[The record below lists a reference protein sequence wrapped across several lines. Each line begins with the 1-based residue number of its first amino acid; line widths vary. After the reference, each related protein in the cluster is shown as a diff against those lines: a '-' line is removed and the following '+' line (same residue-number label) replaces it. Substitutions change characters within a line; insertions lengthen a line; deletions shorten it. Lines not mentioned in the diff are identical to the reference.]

1 MECHNSEKDVGFAPD
16 ILFIWGY
23 KGENSIKKYQNILLK
38 LLVILLWYEELQ
50 YKPNELVRNA
60 PEKIEGKRFQK
71 VGIVFNFVGEIHFPT
86 EPQTEQKEASKQ
98 EKTA

>member
-38 LLVILLWYEELQ
+38 LLVILL
-50 YKPNELVRNA
+50 
-60 PEKIEGKRFQK
+60 
-71 VGIVFNFVGEIHFPT
+71 
-86 EPQTEQKEASKQ
+86 
-98 EKTA
+98 